1 MGLSRYIKKKKE
13 KEKKKLGKKRC
24 MWHWVLHVAILH
36 SCYSLLC
43 VQGLLS
49 LFQPSIWVFFF
60 WGSGALLMTKKNGI
74 FYACLVSSKKGESM
88 FWCFLNI
95 HMEYSISLCFG

>member
-1 MGLSRYIKKKKE
+1 MMGLSRYIKKKKE
-13 KEKKKLGKKRC
+13 KEKKKQGKKRC

-60 WGSGALLMTKKNGI
+60 LGEWGPVDDKKKME
-74 FYACLVSSKKGESM
+74 FFMLV
-88 FWCFLNI
+88 
-95 HMEYSISLCFG
+95 